1 MNRNVAIIIM
11 IHTYLTVI
19 SNDDLGSWNEHNLNA
34 EMSCRNAKMN
44 FEMIFL
50 GMYLSRQRYLCVHF

>member
-1 MNRNVAIIIM
+1 MNINVAIIIM

-34 EMSCRNAKMN
+34 
-44 FEMIFL
+44 
-50 GMYLSRQRYLCVHF
+50 